1 MLTKFI
7 DTVTTQGLNVDSIIV
22 TKKMKN
28 LSIFL
33 QMTTRETFVLLAK
46 QLVA

>member
-22 TKKMKN
+22 TKKNEKFEH
-28 LSIFL
+28 FL